1 MARKLRLLIIG
12 SDESLHTTWKT
23 ELGSRFNVTS
33 VLTLEDAQ
41 VAIDEE
47 LPFHAIVID
56 SFEENNNLLAV
67 PFIEQLRR
75 TYRKHIIGMAK
86 DYPRQL
92 QMIQAGCTVFAT
104 PRNMPDTIFE
114 TFRLL

>member
-1 MARKLRLLIIG
+1 MPRKLRLLIIG
-12 SDESLHTTWKT
+12 SDESLHATWKT

-41 VAIDEE
+41 IAFDEE
-47 LPFHAIVID
+47 LPFHAIAID
-56 SFEENNNLLAV
+56 SFEDGDNLLAV

-75 TYRKHIIGMAK
+75 KYKKHIIGMAR

-92 QMIQAGCTVFAT
+92 QMIQAGCTVFAN

-114 TFRLL
+114 TFKLL